1 MQPRKQSFYGT
12 IPFVGL
18 NACSW
23 STSFLTLTGFSFLFP
38 VRVFPCG
45 TIVAVTP
52 SSPLDNAYQE
62 GLLFT
67 QLTRCA
73 LKGYTCFKEVVMITH
88 DKQAHAYEVLISK
101 AKELKKNHPMRKVF
115 ERKALELQALMI
127 LGEVSEIKGRPC
139 IEVHP

>member
-1 MQPRKQSFYGT
+1 
-12 IPFVGL
+12 
-18 NACSW
+18 
-23 STSFLTLTGFSFLFP
+23 
-38 VRVFPCG
+38 
-45 TIVAVTP
+45 
-52 SSPLDNAYQE
+52 
-62 GLLFT
+62 
-67 QLTRCA
+67 
-73 LKGYTCFKEVVMITH
+73 MITH